1 MDHMELV
8 PIVMFIS
15 IAVVIG
21 LAMYFGYRSKQDVQT
36 TVQAALDK
44 GQELSPELL
53 DKLGGALPSP
63 KSDLRRG
70 VMAIMIAVAI
80 GVFAYMVG
88 EEDAQ
93 GPLLGIAAFPF
104 LIGVAYLALHKF
116 GK

>member
-1 MDHMELV
+1 MHIEWV

-21 LAMYFGYRSKQDVQT
+21 LAMYFGYRTKKE
-36 TVQAALDK
+36 VQATVRSALEK

-53 DKLGGALPSP
+53 DKLGDALPSP

-70 VMAIMIAVAI
+70 VMSITVALAI
-80 GVFAYMVG
+80 GAFSFLIG

-93 GPLLGIAAFPF
+93 GKLLGIAAFPF
-104 LIGVAYLALHKF
+104 LIGVAYLGLQKF